1 MQAPAPAPA
10 APQAPTGDV
19 ETLIKGISQG
29 LAKLAES
36 LLGSQEAPEELKA
49 QATVAT
55 QEVSKLMKMLEG
67 GAQEAGAAPTGNTT
81 VEAGARE
88 VEPVL

>member
-1 MQAPAPAPA
+1 MQAPAPAPQA
-10 APQAPTGDV
+10 AAPTGDV

-29 LAKLAES
+29 LAKLTES
-36 LLGSQEAPEELKA
+36 LLGSEAPEELKA
-49 QATVAT
+49 QATVAA
-55 QEVSKLMKMLEG
+55 QEVSKLMQMLEG
-67 GAQEAGAAPTGNTT
+67 GAAQEVAPTGNTT